1 MMKRTSPWL
10 LATLALGALTW
21 LALSERKR
29 TERRKVVV
37 ALEMYAADHGHYPRS
52 LALLLPRYLQVLPDR
67 AHYQV
72 AHQGEDYYLV

>member
-10 LATLALGALTW
+10 LAPIALGTLIW
-21 LALSERKR
+21 LALCERKR
-29 TERRKVVV
+29 TERRRIVV

-52 LALLLPRYLQVLPDR
+52 LALLIPRYLRVLPDR

-72 AHQGEDYYLV
+72 AQQGERFYLA